1 MEEKYE
7 KIRGLCKNIQF
18 TKGKLSDEYLFTLD
32 AVDTFFY
39 KNNIGAMDI
48 REGFTDGNNDGGI
61 DFIYSDGEIM
71 SLIQGKSTTNLSI
84 EDIKN
89 MFYKMAET
97 AAAFYNK
104 KYEKYST
111 ALKTIFLN
119 KYDDLSDDKN
129 IALVL
134 FTNTKIT
141 EKMKGELD
149 KFIQSEAMGDYSVA
163 VYDAEDIK
171 VRRTAIFQQSDLV
184 SKDFVNLH
192 TEEEYKKNILHYGEN
207 GIIVN
212 IKASSLKHLFTKHS
226 SHGLFSYNLREHIT
240 QKSVDQGI
248 EHTIKYE
255 AEKFWF
261 YNNGITI
268 GCGDFHIDGTKIWL
282 YDFSIINGAQTT
294 TKVGKSKSV
303 DEEHDFA
310 IVCKIVR
317 AKNSMK
323 RDSDFITKISECSNS
338 QKPIRPRDLK
348 ANSKEQKLLQMGSA
362 ENKYPLAIEIKRG
375 VKAPNYKKVDKW
387 QHVTNDYIGQLIYA
401 CIFQHPGLARN
412 SKKTMYS
419 SRQLYNQLFLRKHD
433 YNTLYDLVRLGDV
446 YDDFSAD
453 FSEKS
458 RDDLDKVAI
467 ASNGKLSVLAA
478 VMYLYKKQKGLVDNV
493 QSAGVHC
500 DNVKG
505 LLVTD
510 YQGDDLDK
518 KLRDL
523 FAWIIKSMS
532 GVYEKKKVSE
542 KITSYSNFFKSEKM
556 YDLVLREFDEVDDYD
571 QEKINSFMEAFF
583 LKKGNDQS

>member
-1 MEEKYE
+1 MEEKYD
-7 KIRGLCKNIQF
+7 KIRGLCKNIQL

-48 REGFTDGNNDGGI
+48 RGGFTDGSNDGGI
-61 DFIYSDGEIM
+61 DFIYSDGETM
-71 SLIQGKSTTNLSI
+71 FLVQGKSTTNLSI

-89 MFYKMAET
+89 LFNKMAET
-97 AAAFYNK
+97 TAAFYNK
-104 KYEKYST
+104 KYEKYSN
-111 ALKTIFLN
+111 ALKTAFWN

-134 FTNTKIT
+134 FTSTLIT
-141 EKMKGELD
+141 EKMKREID
-149 KFIQSEAMGDYSVA
+149 KFICSAAMGDYAVA
-163 VYDAEDIK
+163 VYDADDIEA
-171 VRRTAIFQQSDLV
+171 RRTAIFQQSDLV
-184 SKDFVNLH
+184 PKDAVELY
-192 TEEEYKKNILHYGEN
+192 TEDEYKKNILHYGEN

-248 EHTIKYE
+248 ERTIEHE

-268 GCGDFHIDGTKIWL
+268 GCGDFHIDGTKICL

-294 TKVGKSKSV
+294 TKIGKSKRV

-317 AKNSMK
+317 AKNSLEG
-323 RDSDFITKISECSNS
+323 DSDFITKISEASNS

-362 ENKYPLAIEIKRG
+362 KSKYPLAIEIKRG
-375 VKAPNYKKVDKW
+375 VKAPNYKKVEKW

-412 SKKTMYS
+412 SKNTMYS
-419 SRQLYNQLFLRKHD
+419 SSKVYNQLFLRKHD

-453 FSEKS
+453 FSEKAS
-458 RDDLDKVAI
+458 DDLDKVAI

-478 VMYLYKKQKGLVDNV
+478 VMYLYKKQKGLIDNA
-493 QSAGVHC
+493 QSAGVHR

-556 YDLVLREFDEVDDYD
+556 YDLVLREFDEADDYD
-571 QEKINSFMEAFF
+571 QGKINSFMEVFS
-583 LKKGNDQS
+583 LKKEND

>member
-1 MEEKYE
+1 
-7 KIRGLCKNIQF
+7 
-18 TKGKLSDEYLFTLD
+18 
-32 AVDTFFY
+32 
-39 KNNIGAMDI
+39 
-48 REGFTDGNNDGGI
+48 
-61 DFIYSDGEIM
+61 
-71 SLIQGKSTTNLSI
+71 
-84 EDIKN
+84 
-89 MFYKMAET
+89 
-97 AAAFYNK
+97 
-104 KYEKYST
+104 
-111 ALKTIFLN
+111 
-119 KYDDLSDDKN
+119 
-129 IALVL
+129 
-134 FTNTKIT
+134 
-141 EKMKGELD
+141 
-149 KFIQSEAMGDYSVA
+149 
-163 VYDAEDIK
+163 
-171 VRRTAIFQQSDLV
+171 
-184 SKDFVNLH
+184 
-192 TEEEYKKNILHYGEN
+192 
-207 GIIVN
+207 
-212 IKASSLKHLFTKHS
+212 
-226 SHGLFSYNLREHIT
+226 
-240 QKSVDQGI
+240 
-248 EHTIKYE
+248 
-255 AEKFWF
+255 
-261 YNNGITI
+261 
-268 GCGDFHIDGTKIWL
+268 
-282 YDFSIINGAQTT
+282 
-294 TKVGKSKSV
+294 
-303 DEEHDFA
+303 
-310 IVCKIVR
+310 
-317 AKNSMK
+317 
-323 RDSDFITKISECSNS
+323 
-338 QKPIRPRDLK
+338 
-348 ANSKEQKLLQMGSA
+348 MGSA

-375 VKAPNYKKVDKW
+375 VKAPNYRKVDKW

-583 LKKGNDQS
+583 LKREMTNLNLEGRK